1 VKIIIFLSQLSNNLA
16 FGVLTNLLFL
26 KFMLQ
31 ELDRRCKWTECLW
44 FSV

>member
-1 VKIIIFLSQLSNNLA
+1 
-16 FGVLTNLLFL
+16 
-26 KFMLQ
+26 MLQ